1 MKRRWCKTVIAA
13 EVTDIYTR
21 GESLSYSSMSRDNL
35 ALLRAATR
43 YFGSWQEAVEF
54 AGLDYEQV
62 RRYQSWTRERIL
74 SRIRELH
81 AGGADLSW
89 RNVSTKIDP
98 QLAAAATKK
107 SHFGSWRAAI
117 QAAGLDYGEIRRYKA
132 WTDEVILDAIREK
145 SSRGEAL
152 NAKEMSLSD
161 MALLTAARRR
171 FQAWHS
177 TLDAAGL
184 DHRDLVQRKP
194 TARLMQSVEANHQ
207 R

>member
-1 MKRRWCKTVIAA
+1 MKRRWSKSAIAE
-13 EVTDIYTR
+13 EVYGLYAQGD
-21 GESLSYSSMSRDNL
+21 SLSYSSMSREHL

-54 AGLDYEQV
+54 AGLNYEQV

-74 SRIRELH
+74 IRIRELH
-81 AGGADLSW
+81 DAGADLSW
-89 RNVSTKIDP
+89 RNVSTKVEP

-117 QAAGLDYGEIRRYKA
+117 QAAGLNYAEIRRYKA
-132 WTDEVILDAIREK
+132 WTNEGILDAIRDK

-152 NAKEMSLSD
+152 NAKEMSLRD

-177 TLDAAGL
+177 SLDAAGL

-194 TARLMQSVEANHQ
+194 AARMMQATEVDSRH
-207 R
+207 